1 MWVMAS
7 GVWEMP
13 GPACPSTDPA
23 STRTSAPPSSEVS
36 MVRSW
41 PWRSWYCGA
50 MSLLRPGQVDPQ
62 LQAVEQATGLDQ
74 RRGRGL
80 DVQEAVTRGH
90 VLRAAVVDGAATAMR
105 VLVDELAVDEVGER
119 LEAAV
124 RVPGRALRLAGRVL
138 DLAHLVHVDER
149 VEDLHRHPGEGTM
162 HRESLALESGGR
174 RGDRRDRSRGG
185 LRHRGQAG
193 QGQGVSGDGGHGFLL
208 GFIYST
214 LQLPTPPAHSRA
226 APGRPSVLRGADAM
240 KALDL
245 ELNSSQSTR
254 RSTPMA
260 SAACTR

>member
-13 GPACPSTDPA
+13 GPGVPVDRSGEHAYQCA
-23 STRTSAPPSSEVS
+23 AVVGGEHGEV
-36 MVRSW
+36 VALEVLVLR
-41 PWRSWYCGA
+41 GDA
-50 MSLLRPGQVDPQ
+50 LLRPGQVDPQ

-90 VLRAAVVDGAATAMR
+90 VLRAAVVDRAATAVR
-105 VLVDELAVDEVGER
+105 VLVDELAVDEVRER

-124 RVPGRALRLAGRVL
+124 RVPGRALRLAGGVL
-138 DLAHLVHVDER
+138 HLAHLVHVDER
-149 VEDLHRHPGEGTM
+149 VEDLHRHPAKARCTGNPSPSNPVGAVVTDVTDRAVDSAIGVRRGRVRVSAVTAGM
-162 HRESLALESGGR
+162 GSSSGSSTLSFNYRPRQPIPGRR
-174 RGDRRDRSRGG
+174 RGDRQSS
-185 LRHRGQAG
+185 AE
-193 QGQGVSGDGGHGFLL
+193 
-208 GFIYST
+208 
-214 LQLPTPPAHSRA
+214 RA
-226 APGRPSVLRGADAM
+226 AM
-240 KALDL
+240 KALEL